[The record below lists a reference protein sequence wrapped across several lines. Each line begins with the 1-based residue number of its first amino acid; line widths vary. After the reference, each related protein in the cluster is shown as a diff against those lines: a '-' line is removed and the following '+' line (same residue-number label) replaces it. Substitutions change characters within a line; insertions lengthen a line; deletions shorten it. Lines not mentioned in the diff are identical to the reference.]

1 MKRSPLELQLPSP
14 LQYLDTQRG
23 VEVWIKRDDLIHPEV
38 SGNKWRK
45 LEYHLRAFKEG
56 AYEELLT
63 FGGAYSNH
71 LAAVAALGKAEGIP
85 TAGLVRGEEVQ
96 RNATLDYCRSCGM
109 RLLPLSRKDYA
120 LKDEPSFL
128 QGLREQAP
136 EAYLIPEGGKGPQG
150 AAGCTR
156 ILEEIPADFS
166 YQVVATSAGTG
177 TTAAGLLMSTKAKLE
192 VFPALKGGVF
202 LQRAI
207 GEHAHAYQE
216 KFSGQR
222 GAARRLQAQLQLRPQ
237 YHGGGYGKVTADLID
252 FMNDFYHSYQMKLDP
267 IYTGKLFY
275 GLWDLLAQQAWPSG
289 TRIIALHTGGLQGV
303 RGMNEKRRQKNKNT
317 LHYV

>member
-1 MKRSPLELQLPSP
+1 MKNPALHLQLPSP
-14 LQYLDTQRG
+14 LQYLDTQQG
-23 VEVWIKRDDLIHPEV
+23 VEVWVKRDDLIHPEV

-45 LEYHLRAFKEG
+45 LEYHLQAFKEG
-56 AYEELLT
+56 AYRELLT

-71 LAAVAALGKAEGIP
+71 LAAVAALGQAEGIP

-96 RNATLDYCRSCGM
+96 HNATLDYCRSCGM

-120 LKDEPSFL
+120 LKDDPSFL
-128 QGLREQAP
+128 EGLREQAP
-136 EAYLIPEGGKGPQG
+136 EAYLIPEGGKGPLG
-150 AAGCTR
+150 AAGCSH
-156 ILEEIPADFS
+156 ILKEIPADFS

-177 TTAAGLLMSTKAKLE
+177 TTAAGLLMSTSARLE

-222 GAARRLQAQLQLRPQ
+222 SAARRLQEQLLLRTG

-252 FMNDFYHSYQMKLDP
+252 FMNNFYQTYQLKLDP

-275 GLWDLLAQQAWPSG
+275 GLWDLRAQQAWPPG
-289 TRIIALHTGGLQGV
+289 TRILALHTGGLQGIQ
-303 RGMNEKRRQKNKNT
+303 GMNERRGQKNQNT
-317 LHYV
+317 LHYA